1 MRKIAVA
8 IMMMVAMMFMVNVSY
23 SHAQGDFLSS
33 VWIDGYVTNP
43 EGRGIGGANLVF
55 KFIDGDKIVS
65 TNASGYFGFLYNR
78 NFCDVKWVW
87 ISATGYITIRRG
99 VSDGSCCDCYDNCD
113 PANPYTTCANHLP
126 FNFTLNGPDSDDDS
140 YYDVEDNCPAK
151 PNGRDK
157 GTCINGNNIGD
168 VCYTHST
175 CGGCLAFCSLNQ
187 EDSDHDGI
195 GDACEGGF
203 MQASVASTQSIAV
216 KNNVLNLF
224 ALWLPMYCAAQ
235 GGCDYECLGQAIED
249 FLDGRDNF
257 MGRPITPEPKPLTY
271 ECPEF
276 MNFQELVNLLLD
288 NLFDFFHGDNFP
300 PEE

>member
-1 MRKIAVA
+1 MRKLT
-8 IMMMVAMMFMVNVSY
+8 IMIMTLAMLFVGTAA
-23 SHAQGDFLSS
+23 HAGSLT
-33 VWIDGYVTNP
+33 IDGYVRNP
-43 EGRGIGGANLVF
+43 EGRGIAGATLTFLMLGEN
-55 KFIDGDKIVS
+55 IVVN
-65 TNASGYFGFLYNR
+65 TNSVGYYRLDDH
-78 NFCDVKWVW
+78 NFCGSKFVW
-87 ISATGYITIRRG
+87 LTAPGYITVRRG
-99 VSDGSCCDCYDNCD
+99 VTDNTCCECVVDCD
-113 PANPYTTCANHLP
+113 PDDPSTVCATSLRA
-126 FNFTLNGPDSDDDS
+126 NFTMNGPDSDGDS
-140 YYDVEDNCPAK
+140 YYDAEDNCPTV
-151 PNGRDK
+151 PNGPDG
-157 GTCINGNNIGD
+157 GTCTAGTYKGYVCDRHGD
-168 VCYTHST
+168 

-187 EDSDHDGI
+187 EDSDGDGI
-195 GDACEGGF
+195 GDACEGGS
-203 MQASVASTQSIAV
+203 MLASVASTQSIAV